1 MAYTGKKVEEKQPFV
16 LVFRG
21 IEETVSIQ
29 LNACLNFVYYS
40 ISVVR
45 YISPW
50 LNIRKGILQ
59 SFLFSFFK

>member
-16 LVFRG
+16 LVLRG

-40 ISVVR
+40 ISVVL